1 MADVTV
7 YCPMCAV
14 LADVDEACE
23 LCDGNG
29 AIRATVVSYL
39 RAGPQHPNRAK
50 PKTLQSK
57 PMDPADR
64 DWSREVKRRDGY
76 RCRFCRTPYQAS
88 QLEAHHIFR
97 RNRGTVRLE
106 LDNGITL
113 CAGVGTHGCH
123 AWAHAHE
130 DEFHA
135 WVRDSVLGAWRYDE
149 LAREANRVA
158 KVLPRRV

>member
-7 YCPMCAV
+7 YCPLCDA
-14 LADVDEACE
+14 LAEVDEACE

-29 AIRATVVSYL
+29 QIRATIVSYQ
-39 RAGPQHPNRAK
+39 RPGPQHLNRTK
-50 PKTLQSK
+50 PLRSK
-57 PMDPADR
+57 PMNPEDR
-64 DWSREVKRRDGY
+64 DWSREVKQRDGW
-76 RCRFCRTPYQAS
+76 RCRFCRTPYPAHL
-88 QLEAHHIFR
+88 LEAHHIFR

-113 CAGVGTHGCH
+113 CDGIGTHGCH
-123 AWAHAHE
+123 SWAHDHE

-135 WVRDSVLGAWRYDE
+135 WVRDRVLGSFRYDE